1 MQTEPSLHLGDYAS
15 LFYNASHSGQMCFIG
30 ITQLFGAIVLKGIFK
45 VNLMKNKRAQSTF
58 SIPKTVV
65 FYRNFEICM
74 LHVSLS
80 PVLSTLNILGAR
92 FPFKTM
98 ILSHTELFSFFLSF
112 FKTSTVKSQLGEENW
127 KLLLFISLTD
137 IHHLHFFFPSRSLV
151 FIALIDES
159 ALTFDLCCLLGK
171 HWMLMRSNWPR
182 KWCKNVEKRTTD
194 EKPLTLLFLRFFL
207 HANFVQTNMAW
218 IQTRY
223 LFFSS
228 PLWIQN
234 FEI

>member
-171 HWMLMRSNWPR
+171 HWMLMQKMMQKCW
-182 KWCKNVEKRTTD
+182 KKNHWWKTSH
-194 EKPLTLLFLRFFL
+194 PS
-207 HANFVQTNMAW
+207 
-218 IQTRY
+218 
-223 LFFSS
+223 FSS
-228 PLWIQN
+228 FLSSCQFRPNKYGMDTDTLPILFSLVNTEFWNLISAV
-234 FEI
+234 

>member
-1 MQTEPSLHLGDYAS
+1 MQTEPSLHLGDYAT

-74 LHVSLS
+74 SHVSLS

-92 FPFKTM
+92 FPFKTT

-171 HWMLMRSNWPR
+171 HWMLMRSN
-182 KWCKNVEKRTTD
+182 
-194 EKPLTLLFLRFFL
+194 
-207 HANFVQTNMAW
+207 
-218 IQTRY
+218 
-223 LFFSS
+223 
-228 PLWIQN
+228 
-234 FEI
+234 